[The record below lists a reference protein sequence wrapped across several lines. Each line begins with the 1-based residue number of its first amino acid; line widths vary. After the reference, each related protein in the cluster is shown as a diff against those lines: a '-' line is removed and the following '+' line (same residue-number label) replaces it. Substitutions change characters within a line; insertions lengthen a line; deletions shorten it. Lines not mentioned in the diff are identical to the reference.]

1 MTPRSRANV
10 DYPLSWQAAVEQDA
24 RQPSPYTAV
33 PCPQTNTSLRIYF
46 PDDRRHVARLVRRDT
61 ALEAA
66 LRENGLTIPAIDE
79 DQDRR

>member
-10 DYPLSWQAAVEQDA
+10 DYPLLGGLAVEQHPPLSSTN
-24 RQPSPYTAV
+24 QTF
-33 PCPQTNTSLRIYF
+33 PCFTTPRVFFGNESL
-46 PDDRRHVARLVRRDT
+46 HVARLVRRDV

-66 LRENGLTIPAIDE
+66 LRVNGFRIPALDE

>member
-10 DYPLSWQAAVEQDA
+10 DYPLVGGLAVK
-24 RQPSPYTAV
+24 PHPPLSSPKQTI
-33 PCPQTNTSLRIYF
+33 PCFTPPRVFFEDECL
-46 PDDRRHVARLVRRDT
+46 HVARLVRRDS

-66 LRENGLTIPAIDE
+66 LKVNGFRIPALDE